1 MPSNE
6 PTLSI
11 CIPTFNRAD
20 LLEVCL
26 ASVLPQ
32 LVPFGARA
40 ECVISDNASTDRTP
54 ELIARLA
61 KQYTI
66 RHYRNTTNIGI
77 IGNITKVASELARGE
92 FCWLVGDDDVLTQG
106 AVERFFQLVDPSP
119 VHLDLIALNVG
130 YAAGDQRP
138 TPGNAQNGVS
148 LHTQRTLRK
157 STSSGII
164 PFSELFEGPCAD
176 LTAMYSL
183 AMRRKLWTDRYPKAS
198 TDEPFSSV
206 ESTYPHAAIIA
217 DHMPNRHAGLITE
230 PAIMIYEMPSSQFSW
245 SKHHAKCVLLYCTQL
260 LQRYHKR
267 GVPWSVLRPYF
278 VYQLQHRS
286 FELGD
291 LAFNRQSAGGIADA
305 IKVSWML
312 RFFPLLLLRS
322 WVIALT
328 HPAAPRVL
336 SLPLQIA
343 RRIVRRSARP
353 L

>member
-1 MPSNE
+1 MPSSE

-32 LVPFGARA
+32 LARFGDRA

-54 ELIARLA
+54 ELVTRLA
-61 KQYTI
+61 KQYPI
-66 RHYRNTTNIGI
+66 RHYRNATNIGI

-92 FCWLVGDDDVLTQG
+92 FCWLVGDDDVLTHG
-106 AVERFFQLVDPSP
+106 AVERFFRLVDASP
-119 VHLDLIALNVG
+119 AQLDLIAFNVG
-130 YAAGDQRP
+130 YAAGNLRP
-138 TPGNAQNGVS
+138 TPGDAHQGVS
-148 LHTQRTLRK
+148 PHADRTLRR
-157 STSSGII
+157 STRSGIV
-164 PFSELFEGPCAD
+164 PFSSLFEGPCAD

-183 AMRRKLWTDRYPKAS
+183 AMRRKLWMNRYPKAS
-198 TDEPFSSV
+198 TEEPFTCV

-217 DHMPNRHAGLITE
+217 DHMPNRQAGLINE

-245 SKHHAKCVLLYCTQL
+245 SKYHAKCVLLYCTQL
-260 LQRYHKR
+260 LHRYYLR
-267 GVPWSVLRPYF
+267 GVPWNVLRPYF
-278 VYQLQHRS
+278 IYQLQHRS
-286 FELGD
+286 MELGD
-291 LAFNRQSAGGIADA
+291 LAFNRQTAGGIVDA

-328 HPAAPRVL
+328 HPAAPRAL
-336 SLPLQIA
+336 SIPLQA
-343 RRIVRRSARP
+343 VLRIVRRSARP
-353 L
+353 V